1 MSIMSE
7 NTTSE
12 EVVTTLQ
19 KLKKMQLR
27 IKLNRDHT
35 NMKQDL

>member
-12 EVVTTLQ
+12 VVTTLQ
-19 KLKKMQLR
+19 KLKKNTTKNKTEQ
-27 IKLNRDHT
+27 
-35 NMKQDL
+35 